1 YTIQTWWAAAPGA
14 KQWTKQAVY
23 ELVAD
28 GKVVATKTLDQS
40 KEGDQWHTIVE
51 GTELD
56 PGSKPLVRIK
66 SADGGILVADA
77 LHVFSAERYNDGEAV
92 RQVTLE
98 PMDGIVLR
106 RNSR

>member
-1 YTIQTWWAAAPGA
+1 MGGRAGA

-28 GKVVATKTLDQS
+28 GKVAASKTLDQS
-40 KEGDQWHTIVE
+40 KDGDQWHTIADRLK
-51 GTELD
+51 LD
-56 PGSKPLVRIK
+56 PGSKPLVRVK

-77 LHVFSAERYNDGEAV
+77 LHVFSAERYNDGKAV
-92 RQVTLE
+92 RQVALE

-106 RNSR
+106 RIRKASL